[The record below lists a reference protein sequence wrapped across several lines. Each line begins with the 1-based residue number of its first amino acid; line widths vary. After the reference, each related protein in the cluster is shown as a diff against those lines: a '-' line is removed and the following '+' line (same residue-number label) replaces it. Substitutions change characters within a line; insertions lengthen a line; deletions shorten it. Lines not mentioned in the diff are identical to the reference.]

1 MNQSPQTWNVRGWP
15 TGYVIDHNGI
25 IRYKNLRGRE
35 LEEAVEQLLQEAEAG
50 AKDE

>member
-1 MNQSPQTWNVRGWP
+1 VRMWP

-25 IRYKNLRGRE
+25 IRYKNLKGRE
-35 LEEAVEQLLQEAEAG
+35 LEVAVEQLIQEAEAG